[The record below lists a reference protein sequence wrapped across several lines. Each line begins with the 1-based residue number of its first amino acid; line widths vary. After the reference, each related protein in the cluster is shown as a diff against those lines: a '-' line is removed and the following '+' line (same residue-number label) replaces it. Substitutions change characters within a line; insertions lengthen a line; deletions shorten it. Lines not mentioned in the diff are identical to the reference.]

1 MKSIINFFTSNFGLK
16 ILALVLAI
24 IVYFAVRDS
33 LVSSRNSSEPR
44 IFKHA
49 RRGR

>member
-1 MKSIINFFTSNFGLK
+1 MKSIINFFTSNLGLK
-16 ILALVLAI
+16 ILALILAI
-24 IVYFAVRDS
+24 IVYCAVRES
-33 LVSSRNSSEPR
+33 LVGSRGSAEPQ